1 MYSYDGRIVNLL
13 VGQLKNAIRDLLR
26 ARHVDGSVVDK
37 VNAHGEL
44 VIAVVL
50 NERCPACNGSGKRVY
65 PKEEAPDKGSDDR

>member
-1 MYSYDGRIVNLL
+1 MNLL

-26 ARHVDGSVVDK
+26 ARSVEGSVVDK

-50 NERCPACNGSGKRVY
+50 NERCPACEGTGKRRY
-65 PKEEAPDKGSDDR
+65 AKDGPDDDT